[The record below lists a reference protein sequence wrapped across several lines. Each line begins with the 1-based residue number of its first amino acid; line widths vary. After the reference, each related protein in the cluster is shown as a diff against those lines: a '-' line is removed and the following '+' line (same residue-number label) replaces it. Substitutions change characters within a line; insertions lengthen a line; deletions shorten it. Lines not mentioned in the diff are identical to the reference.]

1 MEYRKV
7 FLMKV
12 LIIIPANNEE
22 ESILDVI
29 DDLNKFYLSSDR
41 TKEEYFDFIIFCCFS
56 YGNDFYHT

>member
-1 MEYRKV
+1 
-7 FLMKV
+7 MKV